1 MQDEHFGIVP
11 LEAMAARRPVIA
23 CDSGGPTESVDHQVT
38 GRDRFLVFL
47 CFPVPFLF
55 CFYSIFTA
63 NLLLG

>member
-11 LEAMAARRPVIA
+11 LEAMAARLPVIA

-47 CFPVPFLF
+47 CLPVP
-55 CFYSIFTA
+55 CFSVFTPCYS
-63 NLLLG
+63 